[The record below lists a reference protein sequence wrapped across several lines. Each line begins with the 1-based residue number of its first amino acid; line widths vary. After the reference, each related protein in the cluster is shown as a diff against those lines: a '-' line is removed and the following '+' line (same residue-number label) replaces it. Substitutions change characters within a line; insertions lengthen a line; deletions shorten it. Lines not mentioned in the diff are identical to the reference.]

1 MAADKTQI
9 LAAQILG
16 GIGGAT
22 NIIKLEN
29 CMTRVRIEV
38 ENECLLDLQS
48 IKHLIGV
55 KGYVKQGRQHQLIVG
70 PGAAGR
76 VVEAMHE
83 LLAAGDVSR
92 ADSAVLD
99 HGVSKHRVLE
109 NQLSND
115 QLSNDQVVDHP
126 LSNHQ
131 FSNHQLS
138 NNKARAK
145 EKYSAPMSGAL
156 RKLADVFIPLIPAFI
171 ASGLIT
177 GIINLLK
184 RPDIAGHLA
193 LDYPNA
199 LALLGVFGGAVFAI
213 MNILVGVNAA
223 RVFGG
228 SLAMGG
234 VMAGILSSPQLAQI
248 HLFGEALQPGRGGVI
263 AVLLVVALM
272 CWVEKRL
279 RRLLPESV
287 ELILNPLLT
296 TLITATLAIVILQ
309 PLGGVISDAIAQGVN
324 VAIDRGGLAVG
335 AVLAGLFLPLVLSG
349 LHQGLV
355 PIHVEL
361 IQSHGVNPL
370 LPILAMAG
378 VGQVGAAIAVLLKTR
393 NSRLKKV
400 IKGALPV
407 GILGIG
413 EPLIFGVTLPLG
425 RPFIAACLGG
435 AVGGALLC
443 YWKVATVITFGLS
456 GLPLALTIISGK
468 VLLYL
473 TGVVITTVAGFIFT
487 WIMGFNDPEE

>member
-1 MAADKTQI
+1 MATDNTRG
-9 LAAQILG
+9 LAAQILTGVG
-16 GIGGAT
+16 GQN
-22 NIIKLEN
+22 NINKLEN

-38 ENECLLDLQS
+38 CDEQLVDLPTL
-48 IKHLIGV
+48 KKLEGV
-55 KGYVKQGRQHQLIVG
+55 KGYVKQGDQHQLVVG
-70 PGAAGR
+70 PGAA
-76 VVEAMHE
+76 A
-83 LLAAGDVSR
+83 
-92 ADSAVLD
+92 
-99 HGVSKHRVLE
+99 K
-109 NQLSND
+109 
-115 QLSNDQVVDHP
+115 VVDAMRIQMP
-126 LSNHQ
+126 GSAEQ
-131 FSNHQLS
+131 QPSPGVAGEMAR
-138 NNKARAK
+138 NKAQAK
-145 EKYSAPMSGAL
+145 AKYSAPMSGML
-156 RKLADVFIPLIPAFI
+156 RQLANVFIPLIPAFI
-171 ASGLIT
+171 ASGLIM

-184 RPDIAGHLA
+184 RPDIAGSLA
-193 LDYPNA
+193 LSYPNILGL
-199 LALLGVFGGAVFAI
+199 LAVFGGAVFAI

-228 SLAMGG
+228 SQAMGG

-248 HLFGEALQPGRGGVI
+248 TLFGEALQPGRGGVI

-272 CWVEKRL
+272 CWIEKRL
-279 RRLLPESV
+279 RLLLPESV

-324 VAIDRGGLAVG
+324 LAIDRGGLWVG
-335 AVLAGLFLPLVLSG
+335 ALLAGAFLPLVLSG

-361 IQSHGVNPL
+361 IQAHGANPL

-378 VGQVGAAIAVLLKTR
+378 VGQVGAAIAILMKTR
-393 NSRLKKV
+393 NARLKKV

-435 AVGGALLC
+435 AVGGALIC
-443 YWKVATVITFGLS
+443 YWKVATVITFGIS

-468 VLLYL
+468 VMLYL
-473 TGVVITTVAGFIFT
+473 AGTLITMVAGFIFT
-487 WIMGFNDPEE
+487 WLMGFNDPEE